1 MNDKEYERRVANY
14 KQSKLDKIELRERF
28 PNRYTQEETL
38 AVLSKMYLFI
48 KSKHFDIPK
57 LQKKTLEPYP
67 KGKSIVNSGYCDGKR
82 IKIAHRILTRRADV
96 TSILD
101 YKDWKIQSGTFML
114 AELVTH
120 EMSHIRIKNH
130 RKGFYI
136 RQRKLFATI
145 INGIISG
152 EYYK

>member
-1 MNDKEYERRVANY
+1 MDDKEYLRRVANY
-14 KQSKLDKIELRERF
+14 KQSRLDKVELRERF

-38 AVLSKMYLFI
+38 GVLNKMYLFI

-57 LQKKTLEPYP
+57 LQKRTLLPYP
-67 KGKSIVNSGYCDGKR
+67 KGKSVVNSGYCDGKQ
-82 IKIAHRILTRRADV
+82 IKVAHRVLTRRADV

-101 YKDWKIQSGTFML
+101 GKDWKIYEGTLML
-114 AELVTH
+114 SELISH

-130 RKGFYI
+130 RKGFYA
-136 RQRKLFATI
+136 RQKKLFTTI

-152 EYYK
+152 EYYS

>member
-1 MNDKEYERRVANY
+1 MDDKEYERRVDNY
-14 KQSKLDKIELRERF
+14 KQSKLDKVELREIF

-38 AVLSKMYLFI
+38 AVLNKMYLFI

-57 LQKKTLEPYP
+57 LQKRTITPYP
-67 KGKSIVNSGYCDGKR
+67 KGKSIVNSGYCNGKH
-82 IKIAHRILTRRADV
+82 IKVAHRILTRRADV
-96 TSILD
+96 TAILD

-114 AELVTH
+114 AELMSH

-136 RQRKLFATI
+136 RHKKLFLTI
-145 INGIISG
+145 LNGIISG
-152 EYYK
+152 EYYN